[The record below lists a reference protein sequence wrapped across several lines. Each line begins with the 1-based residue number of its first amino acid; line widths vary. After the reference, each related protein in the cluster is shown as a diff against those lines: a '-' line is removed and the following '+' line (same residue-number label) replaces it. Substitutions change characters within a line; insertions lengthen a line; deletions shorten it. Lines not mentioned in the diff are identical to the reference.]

1 MKERRT
7 KSGLRGVTRFY
18 AVQKLYQFGV
28 LNKPISDIAASVS
41 VNDEIAIAEDIN
53 ISGIDLVF
61 LKTLL
66 NALSDNLANVDD
78 IISKHMSDK
87 WTLDRLDPVIKSI
100 LRLGVTELLYLE
112 DVPANVVFNE
122 YIEIAKSF
130 FAKDDVSF
138 VNGLLNAVSK
148 SHSLK
153 PGSRVEENK

>member
-18 AVQKLYQFGV
+18 AVQKLYQFEL

-41 VNDEIAIAEDIN
+41 ISDEITIAEDIS

-66 NALSDNLANVDD
+66 NALSDNLANIDD
-78 IISKHMSDK
+78 VISKHMSDK

-112 DVPANVVFNE
+112 DVPANVIFNE

-148 SHSLK
+148 SHPIK
-153 PGSRVEENK
+153 PESRVEEK